1 MASRIKAYKSHEGGR
16 YFNRELSWIEFNRR
30 VLSEALRQD
39 VPLLERLR
47 FLCIV
52 ASNFDEFFMVRVASL
67 KRQIRT
73 GRRIHCPTGMSA
85 EEQLREVNTR
95 VREIVKTKYECLLD
109 DLLPRLGE
117 AGLVLRT
124 PENYSSA
131 QRKFLEELFQ
141 EEIFPV
147 LTPVRCDLGKP
158 LPYTGNL
165 RLHAAFL
172 VRPAGEQNFLVP
184 GNGAESLAIVQ
195 IPAGIPRIIYL
206 PESGGTVSFALLEHA
221 IRDHAGQLFP
231 GYEIIE
237 DLFFRVTRDADFGVD
252 EERDEDFVEAMEQIL
267 ESRQSSTAVRMS
279 VNKSTGRLKDILIQ
293 ALGLEQSE
301 VYTKTDPMDLSTFM
315 ELVEL
320 PGFDHLRYDKWKPQ
334 DSPYVPEESSI
345 WDALKKRDVLLHH
358 PFEAFTPVVR
368 ILQEAATDPAVLAIK
383 MTLYRTS
390 GSSPIVQA
398 LELAAE
404 NGKQVTV
411 LVEPKAGF
419 DEERNIEWA
428 QRLERAGVIV
438 VYGIVRL
445 KVHAKAMLIIRREEK
460 GVTRYLHLGTGNYND
475 KTARHY
481 TDLGLLTTQDELSY
495 EVGLFFNAIT
505 GYSAIPALSKL
516 VMAPTALKSRLLQLI
531 DREAQ
536 RSTPESPGR
545 ITFKINALADPE
557 MIEALYGA
565 SAKGVSVTLI
575 VRGICMLVPGTPGV
589 SENIRVLSIVDRF
602 LEHSRIYH
610 FRNGGAEE
618 FYCASADLMPRNL
631 ERRVELLFPIDDLD
645 IQKRVR
651 SILETYISDNTQAH
665 ELKPDGSYLR
675 VARESGEVPSSA
687 QATLYE
693 AACNRARIAAP
704 VNRKEFGVRRKPA
717 QPRRLRRLE

>member
-1 MASRIKAYKSHEGGR
+1 MIKAYKKHEGGR
-16 YFNRELSWIEFNRR
+16 YINRELSWIEFNRR

-73 GRRIHCPTGMSA
+73 GRKVPCPSGMSP
-85 EEQLREVNTR
+85 EEQLREVNSR
-95 VREIVKTKYECLLD
+95 IREIVKRKYECLLD
-109 DLLPRLGE
+109 DILPRLGD

-124 PENYSSA
+124 PENYSAA

-147 LTPVRCDLGKP
+147 LTPVRCELGKP

-172 VRPAGEQNFLVP
+172 LRTSGQQNLLVP
-184 GNGAESLAIVQ
+184 ESDAESLAIVQ

-206 PESGGTVSFALLEHA
+206 PQEDSTVSFALLEHA

-231 GYEIIE
+231 GYEIVE
-237 DLFFRVTRDADFGVD
+237 DVFFRVTRDADLGVD

-267 ESRQSSTAVRMS
+267 ESREHSMPIRMS
-279 VNKSTGRLKDILIQ
+279 LNKTTGRLRDILTE
-293 ALGLEQSE
+293 ALALDPSE
-301 VYTKTDPMDLSTFM
+301 VYMKTDPMDLSSFM
-315 ELVEL
+315 ELVDL

-345 WDALKKRDVLLHH
+345 WESMKKRDILLHH
-358 PFEAFTPVVR
+358 PFESFMPVVR
-368 ILQEAATDPAVLAIK
+368 LVQEAATDASVLAIK

-390 GSSPIVQA
+390 GTSPVVQA

-411 LVEPKAGF
+411 LVELKARF

-445 KVHAKAMLIIRREEK
+445 KVHAKALLIIRREEK

-475 KTARHY
+475 KTARLY
-481 TDLGLLTTQDELSY
+481 TDLGFLTTQDDLAY
-495 EVGLFFNAIT
+495 EVGLFFNSIT
-505 GYSAIPALSKL
+505 GYSAISALSKII
-516 VMAPTALKSRLLQLI
+516 MAPTSLKSRLIQLI
-531 DREAQ
+531 DREAL
-536 RSTPESPGR
+536 RSTPENPGR
-545 ITFKINALADPE
+545 IIIKINALADPE
-557 MIEALYGA
+557 MIEALYRA
-565 SAKGVSVTLI
+565 SAAGVKTTLI
-575 VRGICMLVPGTPGV
+575 VRGICMLVPGV
-589 SENIRVLSIVDRF
+589 HEMSENIRVISIIDRY
-602 LEHSRIYH
+602 LEHSRIYY

-618 FYCASADLMPRNL
+618 LYAGSADLMPRNL
-631 ERRVELLFPIDDLD
+631 ERRVELLFPIENHDL
-645 IQKRVR
+645 QKRVK
-651 SILETYISDNTQAH
+651 SILETYLSDNVQSH
-665 ELKPDGSYLR
+665 ELQPDGSYLR
-675 VARESGEVPSSA
+675 INPASGEFPSAS
-687 QATLYE
+687 QAALYE

-704 VNRKEFGVRRKPA
+704 VNRKEFNVRRKPPQA
-717 QPRRLRRLE
+717 RRMRH